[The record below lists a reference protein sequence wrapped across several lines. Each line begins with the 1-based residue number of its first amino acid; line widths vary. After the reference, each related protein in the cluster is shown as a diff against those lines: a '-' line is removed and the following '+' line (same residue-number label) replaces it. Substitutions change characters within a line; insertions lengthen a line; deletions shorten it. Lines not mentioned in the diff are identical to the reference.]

1 MIKHLLLTLMLLL
14 NSSIVLAQF
23 DNISIIGQFT
33 NWAADVPM
41 ATEDGVIYT
50 LSSQNFAVSG
60 GAKFRKDNMW
70 DTNWGAT
77 TFPTGTATQGGQ
89 DIPVPMGTYDVEF
102 NKETGTY
109 IFTEVASEFDNIGI
123 IGGFNSWAESEQ
135 MVTFDGS
142 LYTLDDYY
150 FSADEV
156 KFRKDNNWDANW
168 GGSTFPSGEAIANGN
183 NIPLVAGFYNVAFNY
198 SGLNY
203 SFIQVPVSL
212 IGDGAQGWE
221 TDIALPSSD
230 GGVTFLM
237 QNFELVDGFVKFRAN
252 SSWAKNW
259 GSSDFPMGT
268 GTQNGMDI
276 PTVAGIYNI
285 SFNRITGEYNFEEV
299 LSVNDPLKVSA
310 KVYPNPTQNNW
321 TFVLENNQIESI
333 DIVDMTGKTVYSN
346 QFNSNEV
353 LVDATNFSTGIY
365 FAKVRTGEAVQ
376 TIKLVRK

>member
-156 KFRKDNNWDANW
+156 KFRKDNNWDVNW

-252 SSWAKNW
+252 SSWGKNW
-259 GSSDFPMGT
+259 GSADFPTGT

-310 KVYPNPTQNNW
+310 KVYPNPTQN
-321 TFVLENNQIESI
+321 
-333 DIVDMTGKTVYSN
+333 
-346 QFNSNEV
+346 
-353 LVDATNFSTGIY
+353 
-365 FAKVRTGEAVQ
+365 
-376 TIKLVRK
+376 